1 MVHSPGEVL
10 VRDDGSTTST
20 SSWSSTGS
28 RSSRNSNQR
37 SFDILGVLHVLAK
50 VFPFLDLHRGQLLV
64 HDNDGKP
71 TDHQHCYQLAHLM
84 KAIDQS
90 FLQPDR
96 GNIQTFIQ
104 PKSGPFFQVLGFR
117 ILYTR

>member
-10 VRDDGSTTST
+10 VRDNRSTTSA

-37 SFDILGVLHVLAK
+37 SFDILEVLHVLAK
-50 VFPFLDLHRGQLLV
+50 VFQFLDLHLGQLLV

-71 TDHQHCYQLAHLM
+71 TDHQHCYQLTASPLAHLM

-96 GNIQTFIQ
+96 G
-104 PKSGPFFQVLGFR
+104 KH
-117 ILYTR
+117 